1 MAAGVALVAAG
12 LAVTADAAGR
22 LLFTLLALWL
32 AGVVAAD
39 LGLGPRLRADP
50 GGVEVRT
57 LSVRRRLPWSAVRT
71 VTVDQRDR
79 YGLTARTLEVDA
91 GDTLVVLGRR
101 SLGADP
107 RDVAA
112 ALAEIRFGGS
122 RVE

>member
-1 MAAGVALVAAG
+1 MAAGVALIAAG

-57 LSVRRRLPWSAVRT
+57 LSVRRRLPWSAVRA
-71 VTVDQRDR
+71 VTVDQRAR